1 MTVLKILMNRIPI
14 MEEYIC
20 FFNDNGGRGS
30 LVEKLTLDDINEDLK
45 YFDEKLKRGLKIPSS
60 YLNTNIISPMLNQV
74 ERTFNKLFEKRY
86 KN

>member
-1 MTVLKILMNRIPI
+1 MTVLKILMTRIPE

-20 FFNDNGGRGS
+20 FFNNNGGRGS
-30 LVEKLTLDDINEDLK
+30 LVEKLPGDINEDLK